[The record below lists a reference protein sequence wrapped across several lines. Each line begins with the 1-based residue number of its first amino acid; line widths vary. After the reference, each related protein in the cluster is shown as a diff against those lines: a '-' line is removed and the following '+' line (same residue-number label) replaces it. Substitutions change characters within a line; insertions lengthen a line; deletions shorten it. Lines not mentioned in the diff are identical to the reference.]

1 MPLRAINNI
10 NKSKNKEPNGDNSSE
25 LELFM
30 DDNIVI
36 VAFPSCLWDS
46 IRNAAEKLEITT
58 NEVIGNAVKEYCNRN
73 DL

>member
-1 MPLRAINNI
+1 MTLRAINNI
-10 NKSKNKEPNGDNSSE
+10 NKSKNSDNGSE
-25 LELFM
+25 LESLM

-46 IRNAAEKLEITT
+46 IRNASEKLEITT
-58 NEVIGNAVKEYCNRN
+58 NEVIGNAVKEYCKRN